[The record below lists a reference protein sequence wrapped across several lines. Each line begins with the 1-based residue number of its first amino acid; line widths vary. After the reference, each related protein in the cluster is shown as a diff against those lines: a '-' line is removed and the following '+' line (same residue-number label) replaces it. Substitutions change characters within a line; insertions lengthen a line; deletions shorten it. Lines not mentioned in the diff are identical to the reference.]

1 MPCFGAVRQPL
12 FGLSAAGFRLEGGF
26 NGYGEPANQWTAW
39 ERAGKVP
46 ASRVGA
52 EVWTNPDRVV
62 ELAAAAG
69 ADALA
74 LSVEW
79 ARIEPAPGRVD
90 EGAVARYAAIFASVA
105 ARGIAPIAVLCD
117 IAHPA
122 WLGEEFWLTPG
133 SPDRFADHVA
143 RLVGSLAHSCH
154 HWVTLRQP
162 NLVALAGWV
171 DGRHPPRRIGALAD
185 AWAVVDNLLCAHLLA
200 YGAIHDLDPEAQ
212 AILGLRASPS
222 YDCHRLMVDLLCAPA
237 LGIERDALDPW
248 IAERRARHGA
258 AAPPASLGDLAWRR
272 VAGATS
278 PFGAKWLRRPSP
290 RRVLD
295 VAYRLAGE
303 RRAAPAALNGSTAPG
318 RPRYPLDALL
328 VGWVPPGA
336 TVRLPSRAGSA
347 LVARGA
353 RPWEIVPDPGALTAW
368 CREHARAVPGL
379 PLWVEDGFATCGG
392 APRADGWDRRSY
404 IRAQVRALE
413 PDVLGPGVLEA
424 DVPGTGPQIA
434 GYLYHAPEGGGDP
447 TWPDAD
453 FGLGADAPGLRRLVE
468 ERR

>member
-1 MPCFGAVRQPL
+1 MPCFSAVRQPL
-12 FGLSAAGFRLEGGF
+12 FGLSAAGYRLEGGF

-90 EGAVARYAAIFASVA
+90 ERAIARYAAIFASAVA
-105 ARGIAPIAVLCD
+105 GGITPIAVLCD

-133 SPDRFADHVA
+133 SPDRFADHVV
-143 RLVGSLAHSCH
+143 RLVGPLAPSCH

-200 YGAIHDLDPEAQ
+200 YGAIHGLDPEAHV
-212 AILGLRASPS
+212 ILGLRASPS
-222 YDCHRLMVDLLCAPA
+222 YDWHRLMVDLLCAPA
-237 LGIERDALDPW
+237 LGIERDAVDPW
-248 IAERRARHGA
+248 IAARRARHDA
-258 AAPPASLGDLAWRR
+258 TMPPASLGDLAWRR
-272 VAGATS
+272 AAGTTS
-278 PFGAKWLRRPSP
+278 PFGGKMLRRPSP

-303 RRAAPAALNGSTAPG
+303 RHAASGALNGSTAST
-318 RPRYPLDALL
+318 RPRYLLDALL
-328 VGWVPPGA
+328 VGWVPPFA
-336 TVRLPSRAGSA
+336 TVLLPSRARPGFVGRA
-347 LVARGA
+347 AP
-353 RPWEIVPDPGALTAW
+353 PWEVVPDPGALTAW
-368 CREHARAVPGL
+368 CREHAQAVPGL
-379 PLWVEDGFATCGG
+379 PVWVEDGFATRGD
-392 APRADGWDRRSY
+392 ASRADGWDRRSY
-404 IRAQVRALE
+404 IRAQVRALQ
-413 PDVLGPGVLEA
+413 PDVLEA
-424 DVPGTGPQIA
+424 DASGTEPQIA

-453 FGLGADAPGLRRLVE
+453 FGLGGDAPGLRRLVE
-468 ERR
+468 ARR